1 MAKGRLSF
9 GPLTTQLE
17 SHGSKIEIQVC
28 PDLELLDLIRPKY
41 LIKEIVWDVIGA
53 QDMKFICILIF
64 LKYLKF
70 HESALQCITSFSL
83 ISTIKRLPRL
93 PPLNYKDIK

>member
-1 MAKGRLSF
+1 M

-17 SHGSKIEIQVC
+17 SHGSKIVIQIC
-28 PDLELLDLIRPKY
+28 PDLELLDLICPKY

-53 QDMKFICILIF
+53 QDMKFIHILIF
-64 LKYLKF
+64 LRYLKF
-70 HESALQCITSFSL
+70 HESVLQCITFSL
-83 ISTIKRLPRL
+83 IPTIRRLPRL